1 MQKLIIAGRVG
12 KDAVLRLT
20 QSGDAVLGFSLAV
33 DNGKDRDGNKR
44 PATWFDCSIW
54 GKRAD
59 SLERYIVKGMCLTV
73 EGRPMAREH
82 DGKAYLGCNVQEL
95 SFQGG
100 GGSSGQSRDDGAYGG
115 GYGSDGTQGSGYGSG
130 GRPGGGGDEDEIP
143 FREEWRI

>member
-12 KDAVLRLT
+12 KDAVLRRT

-54 GKRAD
+54 GKRAE

-82 DGKAYLGCNVQEL
+82 DGKAYLGCSVQEL

-100 GGSSGQSRDDGAYGG
+100 AAGSGGQSRDDGGYGG
-115 GYGSDGTQGSGYGSG
+115 GQDSYGGNQSSGYGSG
-130 GRPGGGGDEDEIP
+130 SQSIDDDEIP
-143 FREEWRI
+143 F